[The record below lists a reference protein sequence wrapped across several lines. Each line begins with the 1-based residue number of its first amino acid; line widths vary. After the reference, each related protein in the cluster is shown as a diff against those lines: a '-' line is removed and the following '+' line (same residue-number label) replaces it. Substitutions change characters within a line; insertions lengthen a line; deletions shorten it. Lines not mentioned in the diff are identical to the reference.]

1 MESCPHIFNLK
12 VQKVEQTCL
21 FELSWG
27 EGQRLASQVNYPA
40 TLTQLY
46 KEWECAYLNFYKS
59 EQMRGRAVGGGVAN
73 LNIDWHA
80 ELVKAETKLMYE
92 FHRWLRSAEL
102 YEIRARIAQASQ
114 ELLTIINPGEEQTI
128 QISLT
133 CTPME
138 IDRLPWEAWELGSE
152 FASMGAIKIIRTP
165 LNIAANASGSK
176 KSLRGKT
183 RILAILG
190 DDSGLN
196 FEAERK
202 SIKSLEKIAE
212 VKFVGWQPQQTAS
225 EVITDIVEAIADER
239 GWDILFFAGH
249 SNETE
254 LTGGELG
261 VAPGVSISIKE
272 IAPQLTTAR
281 QRGLQVAIFNSCK
294 GLNIAQSLI
303 DLGFSQ
309 VVVMREP
316 IHNRVAED
324 FLVHFLQALGR
335 NLDLYAAV
343 TEAKQYL
350 RMEKSH
356 TYPSAY
362 LVPSLFCHPGADL
375 YQIKPI
381 RWKDKL
387 RQGLPNFTE
396 AAVLTATVLLAL
408 LAPVE
413 MLLEDG
419 RILTQAVYRN
429 LTSQIPNDEVPPVA
443 LIEIDTESIYR
454 AKLKDSQLLP
464 MDRSYLGKILD
475 NTRKLNAKIVGI
487 DYTFDTPQPG
497 GDEKLGAAV
506 RKAVDEN
513 IWLILGA
520 VLEPTREVGTNEAI
534 GINKWDWTLQGYTD
548 AYHYQVEY
556 PAGDCRQACPISYL
570 MALVQSA
577 NREIEGLPQPN
588 LNRTTNLRAEFFDAI
603 ARKKPTQGRTGA
615 ILKNHEFMGIRPLI
629 DFSIPPSQVYTKIP
643 AWQIIENPSN
653 NKFPLIPE
661 QIVLIASGSDE
672 RLGTSKNKADYSIA
686 PSATQYWAMQNQSK
700 QRYLTGGEFLAYMT
714 HHFLNRRMVI
724 PIPNLWMIGVAI
736 IFGKTTFFLLKR
748 QPKWTSQHR
757 TQIILAAIA
766 FSSIYGIASLQLYI
780 SSAVLLPWLL
790 PTSVFLTYIIS
801 ATRRKTHV

>member
-1 MESCPHIFNLK
+1 MESSSYIFNLK
-12 VQKVEQTCL
+12 VQKIEQTCL

-40 TLTQLY
+40 NLTQLY
-46 KEWECAYLNFYKS
+46 KEWRCAYLNFYQS
-59 EQMRGRAVGGGVAN
+59 EQMRGRTVGGGVAS

-114 ELLTIINPGEEQTI
+114 ELLTVANLGKEQAI

-133 CTPME
+133 CTPLE
-138 IDRLPWEAWELGSE
+138 IDRLPWEYWELGSE
-152 FASMGAIKIIRTP
+152 FASIGAVKIIRTP
-165 LNIAANASGSK
+165 LNIAANASK
-176 KSLRGKT
+176 KLSRSKT

-196 FEAERK
+196 FEADRK

-225 EVITDIVEAIADER
+225 EVVEGIVEAIADER

-261 VAPGVSISIKE
+261 IAPGASISINE
-272 IAPQLTTAR
+272 IASQLAAAR
-281 QRGLQVAIFNSCK
+281 QRGLQVAIFNSCS

-316 IHNRVAED
+316 IHNRVAEE

-343 TEAKQYL
+343 TEAKQQL

-396 AAVLTATVLLAL
+396 AAILTTTLLLAL

-413 MLLEDG
+413 TLLEDG
-419 RILTQAVYRN
+419 RILTQAFYRN
-429 LTSQIPNDEVPPVA
+429 LTSQIPSDEVPPVA

-454 AKLKDSQLLP
+454 AKLPDSQLLP
-464 MDRSYLGKILD
+464 MNRSYLGKILD
-475 NTRKLNAKIVGI
+475 NTRKLNAKVVGI

-497 GDEKLGAAV
+497 GDQDLGAAV
-506 RKAVDEN
+506 SKAVDEN

-520 VLEPTREVGTNEAI
+520 VLESTREVGTNEAI
-534 GINKWDWTLQGYTD
+534 GINKWNWTLQGYTD

-556 PAGDCRQACPISYL
+556 PDGDCRHACPISYL
-570 MALVQSA
+570 MALVQAA

-588 LNRTTNLRAEFFDAI
+588 RNRTTNLRAEFFDAI
-603 ARKKPTQGRTGA
+603 ANKKPTQGKTGA

-643 AWQIIENPSN
+643 AWQIMENPDT
-653 NKFPLIPE
+653 NKFPLVPE
-661 QIVLIASGSDE
+661 QVVLIASGSDD
-672 RLGTSKNKADYSIA
+672 RLGTSRNKTDYSIA
-686 PSATQYWAMQNQSK
+686 PSATQYWAMQNRGR

-724 PIPNLWMIGVAI
+724 PIPNLWMIGVAVI
-736 IFGKTTFFLLKR
+736 LGKTTFFLLKR
-748 QPKWTSQHR
+748 QPKWTSQNR
-757 TQIILAAIA
+757 PQIVLSAIA
-766 FSSIYGIASLQLYI
+766 LSSIYGIVSLQLYI